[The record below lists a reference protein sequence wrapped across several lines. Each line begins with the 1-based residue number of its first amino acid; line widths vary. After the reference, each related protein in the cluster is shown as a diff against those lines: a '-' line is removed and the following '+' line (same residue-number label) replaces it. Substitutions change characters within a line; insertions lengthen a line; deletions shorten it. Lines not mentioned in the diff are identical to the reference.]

1 MTPGAKLFY
10 GVATFMGTA
19 TVLYIL
25 GTIFLNDAGNLIG
38 LEWAGATGLLMATL
52 LALMLAGYLHLT
64 DSKTD
69 ITPSDW
75 EEAEIE
81 DGAGVLGFF
90 SASSIWPFV
99 MTVSIVVMGAG
110 LAWWHLWL
118 VVFGAVM
125 LIWSATM
132 LNLQYGLPPEKH

>member
-1 MTPGAKLFY
+1 MTSGAKLFY
-10 GVATFMGTA
+10 GIGTFFVVVTVIYVLATMYVDDKGS
-19 TVLYIL
+19 LM
-25 GTIFLNDAGNLIG
+25 G
-38 LEWAGATGLLMATL
+38 LEWAGATGLTMATL
-52 LALMLAGYLHLT
+52 LAFMLAGYLHLT
-64 DSKTD
+64 DNKTD
-69 ITPSDW
+69 IGPADW

-90 SASSIWPFV
+90 SASSIWPFA

-118 VVFGAVM
+118 VVFGAAC
-125 LIWSATM
+125 LIYCATQ

>member
-1 MTPGAKLFY
+1 MTSGAKLFY
-10 GVATFMGTA
+10 AIGTFFSVV
-19 TVLYIL
+19 TVFYFIV
-25 GTIFLNDAGNLIG
+25 THSVNDAGNVMG
-38 LEWAGATGLLMATL
+38 VEWAGGTGLVMATL
-52 LALMLAGYLHLT
+52 LAFMLGGYLHLT
-64 DSKTD
+64 SNKTD
-69 ITPSDW
+69 IGPDDW

-90 SASSIWPFV
+90 SASSIWPFW

-118 VVFGAVM
+118 VAFGAVM
-125 LIWSATM
+125 LIWASTM

>member
-1 MTPGAKLFY
+1 MTSGAKLFY
-10 GVATFMGTA
+10 GIALFFGVMDVF
-19 TVLYIL
+19 YIL
-25 GTIFLNDAGNLIG
+25 ATIFLKDSASLIG
-38 LEWAGATGLLMATL
+38 LEWAGATGLTMAFL

-64 DSKTD
+64 DNKTD
-69 ITPSDW
+69 IGPADW

-99 MTVSIVVMGAG
+99 MTVAIVIMSYGIAF
-110 LAWWHLWL
+110 WHLWL
-118 VVFGAVM
+118 LAFGAVV
-125 LIWSATM
+125 LIWAGTM

>member
-1 MTPGAKLFY
+1 MTSGAKLFY
-10 GVATFMGTA
+10 GVATFLGIA

-38 LEWAGATGLLMATL
+38 LEWAGATGLVMSTL

>member
-1 MTPGAKLFY
+1 MTSGAKLFY
-10 GVATFMGTA
+10 GIATFFGIV
-19 TVLYIL
+19 TVIYIL
-25 GTIFLNDAGNLIG
+25 ATIYFKDSGSLVG
-38 LEWAGATGLLMATL
+38 LEWAGATGLVMAFL
-52 LALMLAGYLHLT
+52 LALMLAGYLNLT

-69 ITPSDW
+69 IGPADW

-99 MTVSIVVMGAG
+99 MTVAIVLMAYG
-110 LAWWHLWL
+110 LAFFHIWL
-118 VVFGAVM
+118 VLFGAVI
-125 LIWSATM
+125 LIFGGTM

>member
-1 MTPGAKLFY
+1 MTSGAKLFY
-10 GVATFMGTA
+10 GIALFFGVMDVF
-19 TVLYIL
+19 YIL
-25 GTIFLNDAGNLIG
+25 ATIFLKDSANLIG
-38 LEWAGATGLLMATL
+38 LEWAGATGLTMAFL

-64 DSKTD
+64 DNKTD
-69 ITPSDW
+69 IGPADW

-99 MTVSIVVMGAG
+99 MTVAIVIMSYGIAF
-110 LAWWHLWL
+110 WHLWL
-118 VVFGAVM
+118 LAFGAVV
-125 LIWSATM
+125 LIWAGTM

>member
-1 MTPGAKLFY
+1 MTSGSKLFY
-10 GVATFMGTA
+10 SIATFLGAM
-19 TVLYIL
+19 TVIYIL
-25 GTIFLNDAGNLIG
+25 GTKYLADSGSLG
-38 LEWAGATGLLMATL
+38 GVEWAGATGLVMATL

-69 ITPSDW
+69 ISPMDW

-81 DGAGVLGFF
+81 DGSGVLGFF

-99 MTVSIVVMGAG
+99 MTVAIILMAYG
-110 LAWWHLWL
+110 LAFWHLWL
-118 VVFGAVM
+118 VIFGAVV
-125 LIWSATM
+125 LIFGGTM